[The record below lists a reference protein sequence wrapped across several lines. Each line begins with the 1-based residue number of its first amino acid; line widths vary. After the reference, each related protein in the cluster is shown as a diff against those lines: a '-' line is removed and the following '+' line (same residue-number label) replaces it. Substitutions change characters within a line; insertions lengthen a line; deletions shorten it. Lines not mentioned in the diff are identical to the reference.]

1 MAGGM
6 GLHSIEL
13 RSASIYE
20 HGLPPASFDYPY
32 SRHLLIHQ
40 NHPVEAMKQGG
51 VMVFEEAA
59 MQRTSLSTIVS
70 GAADFSRRNIR
81 A

>member
-1 MAGGM
+1 MAGGV

-13 RSASIYE
+13 RSAGIYE

-32 SRHLLIHQ
+32 SRHLLIHL
-40 NHPVEAMKQGG
+40 NHPVEAMKPGG

-59 MQRTSLSTIVS
+59 RQRTSLCTIVS
-70 GAADFSRRNIR
+70 GAADFSLRNIK